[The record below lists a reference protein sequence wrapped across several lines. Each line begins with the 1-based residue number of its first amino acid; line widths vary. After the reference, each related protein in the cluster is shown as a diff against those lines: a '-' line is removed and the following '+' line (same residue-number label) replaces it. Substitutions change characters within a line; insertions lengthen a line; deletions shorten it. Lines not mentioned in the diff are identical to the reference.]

1 MAIPRAD
8 VPLAE
13 EDRKRYH
20 RQMMIAGWG
29 EEGQR
34 RLKSARVFVAGAGGL
49 GSPASVYLAVAGV
62 GRIVLCDCD
71 SPELSNL
78 NRQILHSDSR
88 IGINKAESGKMT
100 LGELNPSIEVEV
112 VSTRIEADN
121 VDELVG
127 AADIIM
133 DCMDNFPTRYVLNQ
147 CALRKG
153 IPFVHASVW
162 GLEGKLTF
170 IHSPETPCLRC
181 IFPSAPPPEVFPV
194 LGATPGAI
202 GCLEAMEAI
211 KYLTGIGET
220 LKGKLLVWS
229 GEEMEFSTFSIAK
242 DPECPVCGG
251 SGSG

>member
-1 MAIPRAD
+1 MRND
-8 VPLAE
+8 SKLAALTE
-13 EDRKRYH
+13 QDQKRYN

-29 EEGQR
+29 EEGQQ

-49 GSPASVYLAVAGV
+49 GSPTSMYLAVAGI
-62 GRIVLCDCD
+62 GHLTLCDCD

-78 NRQILHSDSR
+78 NRQILHNDSR

-100 LGELNPSIEVEV
+100 LSELNPSIDVEAI
-112 VSTRIEADN
+112 STRIEADN

-127 AADIIM
+127 DADIIV
-133 DCMDNFPTRYVLNQ
+133 DCMDNFPTRYALNE
-147 CALRKG
+147 CAIRKG

-170 IHSPETPCLRC
+170 IHSPETPCLKC
-181 IFPSAPPPEVFPV
+181 IFPSAPPPELFPV

-202 GCLEAMEAI
+202 GCIQAMEAV
-211 KYLTGIGET
+211 KYLAGVGEN

-229 GEEMEFSTFSIAK
+229 GEEMEFATYPVAK
-242 DPECPVCGG
+242 DPNCTVCG
-251 SGSG
+251 S